1 MNGIILLVEDNE
13 FIRNMYKLKLTKAK
27 YKVEEAEDGAIAL
40 SKIPETK
47 PDVILLDL
55 MMPNVGGLEVLKEL
69 NKQKKVPNLP
79 VIVLTN
85 MMDPKTA
92 DDCIQLGACDYI
104 IKTDVT
110 PAEVVAKVQKCIVD

>member
-13 FIRNMYKLKLTKAK
+13 FIRNMYKLKLSKAK
-27 YKVEEAEDGAIAL
+27 YDVVEAEDGAVGL
-40 SKIPETK
+40 KKISESNPNL
-47 PDVILLDL
+47 ILLDL
-55 MMPNVGGLEVLKEL
+55 MMPNIGGLEVLEEL
-69 NKQKKVPNLP
+69 KKHKKVPELP

-92 DDCIQLGACDYI
+92 EDCKALGACDYI

-110 PAEVVAKVQKCIVD
+110 PAEVVEKVKVYLK